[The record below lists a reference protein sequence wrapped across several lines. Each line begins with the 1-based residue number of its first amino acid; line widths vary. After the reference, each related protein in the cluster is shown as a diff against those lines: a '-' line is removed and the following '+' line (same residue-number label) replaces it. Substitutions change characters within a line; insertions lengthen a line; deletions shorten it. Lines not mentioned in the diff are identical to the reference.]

1 MTKTEED
8 NFKSLGEVLGNV
20 LEKIKPAGRVEKYV
34 LPEKCRADFVK
45 ENGVYRK
52 LSTIERYCRRGYLS
66 IVKGYSEKERCAAGR
81 RLYADF
87 FRGGLSSARAIDP
100 SIIRVDG
107 DAGGMC
113 ENKEYFRSCYNRAI
127 REIPAEFYP
136 AVHRVCIEDQDLAA
150 GGNNYCRYNTLFA
163 DRRDLCRGLDRLIKF
178 YLNNHLKLYFVDLSK
193 LSH

>member
-1 MTKTEED
+1 M
-8 NFKSLGEVLGNV
+8 
-20 LEKIKPAGRVEKYV
+20 VEKYV

-66 IVKGYSEKERCAAGR
+66 IVKGYSGEERCAAGR

-107 DAGGMC
+107 D
-113 ENKEYFRSCYNRAI
+113 
-127 REIPAEFYP
+127 
-136 AVHRVCIEDQDLAA
+136 V
-150 GGNNYCRYNTLFA
+150 GGNC
-163 DRRDLCRGLDRLIKF
+163 GK
-178 YLNNHLKLYFVDLSK
+178 
-193 LSH
+193 

>member
-66 IVKGYSEKERCAAGR
+66 VVKGYTGEERCAAGR

-87 FRGGLSSARAIDP
+87 YRGGLISARAIDP

-107 DAGGMC
+107 DAGG
-113 ENKEYFRSCYNRAI
+113 I
-127 REIPAEFYP
+127 GWGLIW
-136 AVHRVCIEDQDLAA
+136 
-150 GGNNYCRYNTLFA
+150 
-163 DRRDLCRGLDRLIKF
+163 RGL
-178 YLNNHLKLYFVDLSK
+178 
-193 LSH
+193 

>member
-34 LPEKCRADFVK
+34 LPEKCR
-45 ENGVYRK
+45 
-52 LSTIERYCRRGYLS
+52 GYLS
-66 IVKGYSEKERCAAGR
+66 VVKGYTGEERCAAGR

-87 FRGGLSSARAIDP
+87 YRGGLISARAIDP

-107 DAGGMC
+107 DAGGIC
-113 ENKEYFRSCYNRAI
+113 ENKEYFRNCYDRAI

-136 AVHRVCIEDQDLAA
+136 VVHRVCIEDEDLAA
-150 GGNNYCRYNTLFA
+150 DGNNYCKYNLLFA

-178 YLNNHLKLYFVDLSK
+178 YLNNHLKLYFDDLSK
-193 LSH
+193 LSC